1 MTRRRCLLRDRADT
15 APESRTTVTRDD
27 GVSPP
32 GRTLVPPTRQPPPA
46 RRGTPGRVRRRVT
59 RGTCRVRRA
68 WPAGPVRPRPRAGRA
83 ERRSGRPSWPACGG
97 HPKGRCS
104 PVPCA
109 QNTHSGESAAEEL
122 ERRYVACVVVLSG
135 LDDERDAARGPGGEQ
150 RSERFQADS
159 AAADATV
166 PIAFRAGGVAA
177 VVHVHEPDPTAP
189 DRPAKRGECAGH
201 PGTSREVVPGGVQVA
216 GVEADADP
224 LVVQ

>member
-32 GRTLVPPTRQPPPA
+32 GRTLVPPTRRPPPA
-46 RRGTPGRVRRRVT
+46 RRGTP
-59 RGTCRVRRA
+59 
-68 WPAGPVRPRPRAGRA
+68 GPVRPRPRAGRA

-135 LDDERDAARGPGGEQ
+135 LDDERDAARGRGGEQ